1 MYAADTIQ
9 PAMGILTKPIG
20 VVDRAV
26 CQTIDFVEQKLP
38 SIYLPPEM
46 VRLKW

>member
-1 MYAADTIQ
+1 MLTAVDTVQ
-9 PAMGILTKPIG
+9 PVMSLLGKPIG
-20 VVDRAV
+20 LVDRAV

-46 VRLKW
+46 VS